1 MHFIL
6 AGFLIL
12 ALVMMPTTIFFVLY
26 WVFFIIFMHLSIAHF
41 FEFFEFSGCSM
52 RMRDLFKFLLVIK
65 LEVNFE
71 LWLWI
76 ATFHLS

>member
-12 ALVMMPTTIFFVLY
+12 ALVMMPTTIFFVLH

-52 RMRDLFKFLLVIK
+52 WMRDLFNFLLAIK